1 MGRFFNPDNW
11 FWRGFGRLADY
22 FLLSFCWFLT
32 SAPIITVGTA
42 SIALYDTVAHCVRGN
57 EGNMF
62 KRYFTTFKRELKRGI
77 ALTVLWAVICF
88 LLNAGYQV
96 IVQMSGGS
104 TGWTIFSIVY
114 FVTLLIPLG
123 ILCWLIALESRFT
136 YSFKDLHRTAFAFT
150 LGYLPRT
157 LVIVALLVVVLNVL
171 LNFPFFVMVLPAVMV
186 NLQSVFIEKAFAKHM
201 PEEET
206 EV

>member
-11 FWRGFGRLADY
+11 LWRGFGRLADY
-22 FLLSFCWFLT
+22 FLLSFCWLLT
-32 SAPIITVGTA
+32 SAPVITVGTA
-42 SIALYDTVAHCVRGN
+42 SIALYDTVAHCVRGG
-57 EGNMF
+57 EGDMF
-62 KRYFTTFKRELKRGI
+62 KRYFSTFKRELKRGI

-88 LLNAGYQV
+88 LLNVGYQV
-96 IVQMSGGS
+96 IVQLSGGS

-186 NLQSVFIEKAFAKHM
+186 NLQAIFIEKAFAKHM